1 MNIWIVLTSLITSFL
16 IDNSGA
22 ITTFSLFGTLSVFGF
37 FYIIFFVKD
46 PSKSVIENGVKRKM
60 TEKEKKYLYFP

>member
-1 MNIWIVLTSLITSFL
+1 MNIWIVLTSLITSYL

-22 ITTFSLFGTLSVFGF
+22 IATFSLFGTLSILGF

-46 PSKSVIENGVKRKM
+46 PSKSVFENGVERKM
-60 TEKEKKYLYFP
+60 TEKEKKNLYFV